1 MLGVMVL
8 SFLIQLSTMGFGL
21 TAYNTCSYLH
31 KYVVPEGDRIL
42 GSIGNEI
49 DAAINVHIASL

>member
-1 MLGVMVL
+1 MVL